1 MFFQEVSSRS
11 EAHQELNV
19 FKQKQDTALVIPGD
33 SLEVCLEYFK
43 YKQMDYKYKLL
54 DYPILG
60 YVHGVL
66 CILNFNLHWR
76 I

>member
-1 MFFQEVSSRS
+1 M
-11 EAHQELNV
+11 
-19 FKQKQDTALVIPGD
+19 FKQKQNTALVIPGD

-43 YKQMDYKYKLL
+43 YKQMDYKYKQMDYKYKLL

-60 YVHGVL
+60 YVHGVQ
-66 CILNFNLHWR
+66 CILNFTLHWS